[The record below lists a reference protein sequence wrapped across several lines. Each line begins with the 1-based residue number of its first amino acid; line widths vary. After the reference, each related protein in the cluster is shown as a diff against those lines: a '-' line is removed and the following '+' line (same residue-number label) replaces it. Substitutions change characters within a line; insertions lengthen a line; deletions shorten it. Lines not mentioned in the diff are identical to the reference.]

1 MFNKLRMSSESENL
15 TTFVTFFNVY
25 KYKVM
30 FFKLINEL
38 TFFQH

>member
-1 MFNKLRMSSESENL
+1 MFNKLHMSSESENL
-15 TTFVTFFNVY
+15 TTFVTFFNFY

-38 TFFQH
+38 TFF